1 MRNDPETLPPYH
13 LVQILRSRMYHEIE
27 LNKAYSW
34 PLGLKIGRNR
44 RILWTSKLELE
55 QHNVT
60 LPYSRI
66 PDSAITKGIQTLNP
80 HSLTN
85 HEIDGGK
92 EIRKGWR
99 GHLQGDD
106 VPDDEAVVYGDG
118 EEARVGGEAAWARLL
133 VRLRELHPLLPL
145 TRGRPPGDG
154 ERKWVLSLAGGLSLR
169 RGGVWTLEG
178 SHWGFEFL
186 VGVEM

>member
-1 MRNDPETLPPYH
+1 MTLPPYH

-66 PDSAITKGIQTLNP
+66 PDSAITKGTQTLNP

-118 EEARVGGEAAWARLL
+118 EEARVGEEAAWARLL

-145 TRGRPPGDG
+145 TRLPEADLRVTGNGSESSRWPAAYRSGEVGFGLWKVRIGD
-154 ERKWVLSLAGGLSLR
+154 LNFL
-169 RGGVWTLEG
+169 
-178 SHWGFEFL
+178 WG
-186 VGVEM
+186 